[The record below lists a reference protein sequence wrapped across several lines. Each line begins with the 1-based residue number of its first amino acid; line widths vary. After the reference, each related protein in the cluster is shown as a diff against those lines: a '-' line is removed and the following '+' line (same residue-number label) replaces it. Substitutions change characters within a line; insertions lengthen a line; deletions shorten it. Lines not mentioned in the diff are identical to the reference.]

1 MVKGKKLVISKSKY
15 MAGLQCMKY
24 LWYIVNA
31 GEEIP
36 EPDFSTK
43 FIFDQGFLVGQYA
56 KKLFPDGIDLGE
68 IRDPDLQIARTLEL
82 LPERRLIFE
91 ASSCAGNV
99 YSRADILKP
108 APGNEWDIIEVKS
121 STRLKEEYIDD
132 VSFQKYSFI
141 QAGIKIR
148 RCFLALIN
156 NKYVR
161 PVEINP
167 EELFEVHDITAEVD
181 SAVKDVPGTLKY
193 MLQMLGEPEPPS
205 VKIGRHCYNPYT
217 CPIRNKC
224 WDFMPENHIFNLY
237 GNKDRAMDLYE
248 KGILSIDDIP
258 GGYNLS
264 TKQRIQRECAATK
277 KPYVEKEKISDFL
290 KSLRKPLY
298 FFDFETYS
306 TAVPIYNHT
315 KPFQR
320 IPFQYSIH
328 MVEDLSDKKPVHYDF
343 LALCNQ
349 DPRKELLKNLKEHLG
364 QSGSIIVYYEFFEKG
379 VLRELADDFP
389 EYGDWIETLFP
400 RIVDLYRPFGNFY
413 YYNSFQK
420 GSASVK
426 SVLPAMTSYSYSNMD
441 IADGLSASVYFLYA
455 CGHYSAGNTRPS
467 QAEIK
472 KIRKDLILY
481 CRMDT
486 GGMIHI
492 LRGLKEASR

>member
-1 MVKGKKLVISKSKY
+1 VVKGKKSIITKSKY
-15 MAGLQCMKY
+15 MAGLRCMKY

-43 FIFDQGFLVGQYA
+43 FIFDQGLLVGQYA
-56 KKLFPDGIDLGE
+56 KKLFPDGKDMSIF
-68 IRDPDLQIARTLEL
+68 RDPDIQIAKTLEL
-82 LPERRLIFE
+82 LPQRHPIFE
-91 ASSCAGNV
+91 ASSCSGNV

-108 APGNEWDIIEVKS
+108 ASGNRWDIIEVKS
-121 STRLKEEYIDD
+121 STRLKEEYIYD
-132 VSFQKYSFI
+132 VSFQKYSFM

-161 PVEINP
+161 LGDINP
-167 EELFEVHDITAEVD
+167 EKLFDIHDITAEVGL
-181 SAVKDVPGTLKY
+181 AAKDVPGTVKY
-193 MLQMLGEPEPPS
+193 MLQMLEESEPPS
-205 VKIGRHCYNPYT
+205 VKIGRHCNNPYI
-217 CPIRNKC
+217 CPIKSKC

-237 GNKDRAMDLYE
+237 GNKDRAADLYE

-258 GGYNLS
+258 GGYDLS
-264 TKQRIQRECAATK
+264 IKQKIQRDCAATK
-277 KPYVEKEKISDFL
+277 KPFVEKEKISDFL
-290 KSLRKPLY
+290 NSLRRPLY

-306 TAVPIYNHT
+306 TAIPIYNHT

-328 MVEDLSDKKPVHYDF
+328 MLESLEDKPVHYDF
-343 LALCNQ
+343 LASCNQ
-349 DPRKELLKNLKEHLG
+349 DPRIELLKNLKKHLVK
-364 QSGSIIVYYEFFEKG
+364 SGSIIVYYEFFEKG
-379 VLRELADDFP
+379 VLRELAEDFP
-389 EYGDWIETLFP
+389 EYGEWIETLFP

-413 YYNSFQK
+413 YYNSFQR

-426 SVLPAMTSYSYSNMD
+426 NVLPAMTSYSYSKMD
-441 IADGLSASVYFLYA
+441 IADGLSASAYFLYA
-455 CGHYSAGNTRPS
+455 CGHYSAGGKQPS
-467 QAEIK
+467 RVEIK
-472 KIRKDLILY
+472 KIRKDLVLY

-492 LRGLKEASR
+492 LRGLKEAVK